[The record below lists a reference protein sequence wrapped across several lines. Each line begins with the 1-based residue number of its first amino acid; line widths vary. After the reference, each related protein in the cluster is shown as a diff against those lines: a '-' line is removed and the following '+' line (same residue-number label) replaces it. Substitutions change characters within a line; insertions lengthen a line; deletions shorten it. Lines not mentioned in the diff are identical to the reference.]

1 MVAILGTFG
10 WGTLMSATFPVF
22 IIGLLW
28 DRANEAG
35 VMTGMAASLVLN
47 LLSLTSFKWPGGMP
61 GYFYIIAISVSLTVF
76 VSLMTKEQKLNRKL
90 QAVID
95 L

>member
-1 MVAILGTFG
+1 
-10 WGTLMSATFPVF
+10 MSATFPVF

-47 LLSLTSFKWPGGMP
+47 LLSLTSFKWPGECP
-61 GYFYIIAISVSLTVF
+61 ATSTSSPFPFPSPSSF
-76 VSLMTKEQKLNRKL
+76 P
-90 QAVID
+90 
-95 L
+95 